1 MPWLCPDCCAMRSY
15 GDISPTTPFG
25 RVIVVILIVVS
36 LVIFPSQL
44 AGLLDLVAS
53 IPRYRKKFR
62 RRRDV
67 QHVILV
73 GGGGVASVA
82 SLRFRVLVARTV
94 ARISSTCDGARVT
107 TGPADDNPHSRLTAC
122 LPTLSPRSRKQRRP
136 GERAGPSRGD
146 RALRPGVSD

>member
-1 MPWLCPDCCAMRSY
+1 MRSY

-73 GGGGVASVA
+73 GGGIVNASKLQDFEVEFFHPDRRSHVRNSTDWPAGVW
-82 SLRFRVLVARTV
+82 
-94 ARISSTCDGARVT
+94 
-107 TGPADDNPHSRLTAC
+107 C
-122 LPTLSPRSRKQRRP
+122 LCL
-136 GERAGPSRGD
+136 A
-146 RALRPGVSD
+146 